1 MDRIQ
6 INGVWYVR
14 ETQEQE
20 IILDDLTK
28 TLNIIYE
35 NENYSWEATRIYKD
49 DGETFYD
56 TFDIEFTDKRVKPWK
71 TDLWD
76 NNAWMRG
83 ILINDPVSLEHLRE
97 SVCPQGEAELK
108 AFLTKLKE
116 EEWL

>member
-1 MDRIQ
+1 MTEKVENKNYTVLTECKLI
-6 INGVWYVR
+6 INEFGNGFVNKN
-14 ETQEQE
+14 
-20 IILDDLTK
+20 DK
-28 TLNIIYE
+28 IIYIKKKDLNNAFH
-35 NENYSWEATRIYKD
+35 NEIV
-49 DGETFYD
+49 
-56 TFDIEFTDKRVKPWK
+56 DIEFTDKRVKPWK